1 MKFKDEQ
8 TEQKLRGGYYTPQ
21 YLADYITK
29 WVLGINPSS
38 ILEPSCGDGR
48 FIQALFN
55 NNSEKEKNITCFELI
70 DSEADKSKYLLKSLG
85 FNNFSVYSSDFLRWS
100 VDNFKA
106 DQIEFEGIIGNPPFI
121 RYQYLNEEFQESAKN
136 VFDLLNFKFTKHTNS
151 WVSFLI
157 SSLSFLKEGGRL
169 GMIIPSEILN
179 VIHAQS
185 LRDFISQGLHKVL
198 IINPK
203 NIWFENTLQGALII
217 LIEKVDNE
225 SKKGISILN
234 VEDDDFIYIDPNK
247 LFVKSKYIDFKDLP
261 DKWVGANLT
270 EEELSLINKVKN
282 HRSVYKFSDIA
293 TVEVGIVTGANDFFL
308 VNDHIVSK
316 YKLDR
321 FVYPM
326 FGKSQHCKGIIYDN
340 EQHFENKEKNLP
352 TNFIYLE
359 DNESNLPLLVQTYIK
374 EGEDAEYH
382 KRYKCKIRKPWYKVP
397 SVYSTNIG
405 MLKRSHEAPKL
416 ILNKLGAYTTDT
428 AYRIKSNKF
437 QDEILVC
444 CFLNPLTMILS
455 ELNGRFYG
463 GGVLELVPSEIR
475 NLYIPIIE
483 NIDFNIEEL
492 NEEVKAGNI
501 ENVIRNN
508 GEKILTNLGFSQE
521 DNAMLMSIWKKLKN
535 NRLRR

>member
-217 LIEKVDNE
+217 LIEKVGNE

-234 VEDDDFIYIDPNK
+234 VEDDDFINIDPNK

>member
-1 MKFKDEQ
+1 
-8 TEQKLRGGYYTPQ
+8 
-21 YLADYITK
+21 
-29 WVLGINPSS
+29 
-38 ILEPSCGDGR
+38 
-48 FIQALFN
+48 
-55 NNSEKEKNITCFELI
+55 
-70 DSEADKSKYLLKSLG
+70 
-85 FNNFSVYSSDFLRWS
+85 
-100 VDNFKA
+100 
-106 DQIEFEGIIGNPPFI
+106 
-121 RYQYLNEEFQESAKN
+121 
-136 VFDLLNFKFTKHTNS
+136 
-151 WVSFLI
+151 
-157 SSLSFLKEGGRL
+157 
-169 GMIIPSEILN
+169 
-179 VIHAQS
+179 
-185 LRDFISQGLHKVL
+185 
-198 IINPK
+198 
-203 NIWFENTLQGALII
+203 
-217 LIEKVDNE
+217 
-225 SKKGISILN
+225 
-234 VEDDDFIYIDPNK
+234 

>member
-234 VEDDDFIYIDPNK
+234 VEDDDFINIDPNK

-416 ILNKLGAYTTDT
+416 ILNKLGLILPIL
-428 AYRIKSNKF
+428 RI
-437 QDEILVC
+437 V
-444 CFLNPLTMILS
+444 
-455 ELNGRFYG
+455 
-463 GGVLELVPSEIR
+463 
-475 NLYIPIIE
+475 
-483 NIDFNIEEL
+483 
-492 NEEVKAGNI
+492 
-501 ENVIRNN
+501 
-508 GEKILTNLGFSQE
+508 
-521 DNAMLMSIWKKLKN
+521 
-535 NRLRR
+535 

>member
-234 VEDDDFIYIDPNK
+234 VEDDDFINIDPNK

-308 VNDHIVSK
+308 INDHIVSK

>member
-234 VEDDDFIYIDPNK
+234 VEDDDFINIDPNK

-308 VNDHIVSK
+308 VNDHIVNK

>member
-234 VEDDDFIYIDPNK
+234 VEDDDFINIDPNK

>member
-106 DQIEFEGIIGNPPFI
+106 DQIEFEGDNWKPPFI

-234 VEDDDFIYIDPNK
+234 VEDDDFINIDPNK

>member
-217 LIEKVDNE
+217 LIETVDNA

-234 VEDDDFIYIDPNK
+234 VEDDDFINIDPNK

>member
-1 MKFKDEQ
+1 
-8 TEQKLRGGYYTPQ
+8 EQKLRGGYYTPQ

-234 VEDDDFIYIDPNK
+234 VEDDDFINIDPNK

>member
-29 WVLGINPSS
+29 WVLEKKPFS

-55 NNSEKEKNITCFELI
+55 NKCEIGKSITCFELI
-70 DSEADKSKYLLKSLG
+70 DLEAEKSINLLNSLG
-85 FNNFSVYSSDFLRWS
+85 FNNFTVYSSDFLKWS
-100 VDNFKA
+100 VNNLQGNKVGFDA
-106 DQIEFEGIIGNPPFI
+106 IIGNPPFI
-121 RYQYLNEEFQESAKN
+121 RYQYLNDEFQNSSKN
-136 VFDLLNFKFTKHTNS
+136 IFDLLKLKFTKHTNS

-157 SSLSFLKEGGRL
+157 SSLSFLKPNGRL

-185 LRDFISQGLHKVL
+185 LRTFISQGLYKVL

-203 NIWFENTLQGALII
+203 NIWFEDTLQGALI
-217 LIEKVDNE
+217 LFVEKVDCE

-234 VEDDDFIYIDPNK
+234 VENDDFINTPPNE
-247 LFVKSKYIDFKDLP
+247 LFVKSKYINFKKLP
-261 DKWVGANLT
+261 DKWIGANLS
-270 EEELSLINKVKN
+270 ESDLDLINKVKA
-282 HRSVYKFSDIA
+282 HKSVYKFSDIA

-308 VNDHIVSK
+308 VNDQIVDK
-316 YKLDR
+316 YELDK
-321 FVYPM
+321 FAYPM

-340 EQHFENKEKNLP
+340 EQHSENKENNLP

-359 DNESNLPLLVQTYIK
+359 GNEETLPLTVQTYIK
-374 EGEDAEYH
+374 EGENAEYH
-382 KRYKCKIRKPWYKVP
+382 KRYKCRIRKPWYKVP
-397 SVYSTNIG
+397 SVYSTGIG
-405 MLKRSHEAPKL
+405 MLKRSHEAPRL
-416 ILNKLGAYTTDT
+416 ILNRLEAYTTDT
-428 AYRIKSNKF
+428 AYRINSNNF
-437 QDEILVC
+437 ENSTLVC
-444 CFLNPLTMILS
+444 CFLNPFTMILS

-483 NIDFNIEEL
+483 NIDFNIEAINSL
-492 NEEVKAGNI
+492 VKNGDI
-501 ENVIRNN
+501 EKVIENN
-508 GEKILTNLGFSQE
+508 GEIILTKLGFCKD
-521 DNAMLMSIWKKLKN
+521 DNIKLMNIWKKLKN

>member
-38 ILEPSCGDGR
+38 ILKPSCGDGR

-234 VEDDDFIYIDPNK
+234 VEDDDFINIDPNK

>member
-85 FNNFSVYSSDFLRWS
+85 FNSFSVYSSDFLRWS

-234 VEDDDFIYIDPNK
+234 VEDDDFINIDPNK